1 MKNLIRLFAVLIA
14 FLLPRASAY
23 AEDKAHDCL
32 VVVFDGSGSMS
43 DPLEK
48 GGPSKMELA
57 KPALKKVLA
66 REPKDEWIGIVVF
79 SKNVPEEWIV
89 PLGPRDPDM
98 NGKIDAISPGG
109 STPLGTYIK
118 KGADPLLKE
127 RDAQFGNGRYR
138 LIVVTDGAADQGS
151 EEDMMRKY
159 APEVVERDI
168 RLDVI
173 GLGMD
178 DTHALAKLAD
188 SYQPASSAD
197 DLSRALAK
205 VVNVESSGS
214 AQADAEDLA
223 MIGPLPDE
231 LTKAWIDA
239 VTQPKGNWPIGQPP
253 PRSAVPVDS
262 PVDPPGTAHAPP
274 PTEATVPAKQS
285 PGCSVLGFG
294 SISAS
299 AILLAMSMTRRRSRR
314 I

>member
-1 MKNLIRLFAVLIA
+1 MKNLIRLFAVLGA
-14 FLLPRASAY
+14 LLLPRASAY

-89 PLGPRDPDM
+89 PLGPRDPGM
-98 NGKIDAISPGG
+98 NAKIEAVVEGG

-118 KGADPLLKE
+118 KGADALLKE

-138 LIVVTDGAADQGS
+138 LIVVTDGAADKGR
-151 EEDMMRKY
+151 EEDMMRSY
-159 APEVVERDI
+159 APEVVERDV

-178 DTHALAKLAD
+178 DTHALAQLAD

-223 MIGPLPDE
+223 MIGPLPDD
-231 LTKAWIDA
+231 LVKGWIDA
-239 VTQPKGNWPIGQPP
+239 VTQPKGNWPIGESA
-253 PRSAVPVDS
+253 PRPKLPDS

-274 PTEATVPAKQS
+274 ANATVPAKQS

-294 SISAS
+294 SLSAS

-314 I
+314 T